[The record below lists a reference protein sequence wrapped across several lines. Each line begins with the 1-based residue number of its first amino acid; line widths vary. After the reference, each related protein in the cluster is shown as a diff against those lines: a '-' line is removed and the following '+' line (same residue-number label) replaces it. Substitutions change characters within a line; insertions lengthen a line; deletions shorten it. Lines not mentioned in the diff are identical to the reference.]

1 MREIFVSILFLL
13 PLTCGTLNI
22 SAQTDFTG
30 RVYRNPNIME
40 KTLKE
45 ATKDLDSKMG
55 EARKQA
61 IGEAEKKKGRKLT
74 TEELAEI
81 DKKVEEAKTMAN
93 AMKKGMKV
101 GIAVEFKSDKDLVM
115 KTDMKIDDEALKA
128 AGVSWVKRKAIKAAL
143 AIAPSSEKDTY
154 VVKGNLIIVGTGKD
168 MDTLYIVNNGQQLQG
183 NFDKDTKFTLNRVTT
198 SDATAKK
205 K

>member
-1 MREIFVSILFLL
+1 
-13 PLTCGTLNI
+13 
-22 SAQTDFTG
+22 
-30 RVYRNPNIME
+30 
-40 KTLKE
+40 
-45 ATKDLDSKMG
+45 
-55 EARKQA
+55 
-61 IGEAEKKKGRKLT
+61 
-74 TEELAEI
+74 
-81 DKKVEEAKTMAN
+81 
-93 AMKKGMKV
+93 MKKGMKV